1 MLRVDSSLK
10 DELRL
15 FFVIATPLAAAYLA
29 EFAMFITTKMVVG
42 KLGYHS
48 LAAVGIAAAISFE
61 VLIVLMALLS
71 IVGVLAAQAHGADDS
86 SQLGQSVRQG
96 LLVATALGTPSMLF
110 IWHLDLVLVATDQ
123 DPVVVELA
131 VDYLHGLSGT
141 VLPILWF
148 SVLRSFVAVLAKT
161 MSVMVITLT
170 AVPLNYVLTYWF
182 VHGGFGLEPMGL
194 FGAGLATTLVS
205 WLMFISLALH
215 IYRQPL
221 FRGFGIF
228 LGRWQVRW
236 PICREIVWLGLPVA
250 GLAFLEA
257 GLFMGTSILSGVIGA
272 KTLAAYEIT
281 IAWAGIPFVIA
292 FGMAEATMIRVAF
305 AMGRDNLTEARRNG
319 FLGMILV
326 VLLIS
331 TMVVI
336 PLVMAESIIQLFISP
351 DDPGYAEV
359 SALATHFLYI
369 AALFMIF
376 DGLQATAARALRGLK
391 DNFVPLWIAGFGYWI
406 LGLGGGATLAFH
418 YDWEGAGLWWGLA
431 AGLAVAACLLTWR
444 FHRFTRPALP
454 DSRCARRS
462 RDFPCR

>member
-1 MLRVDSSLK
+1 MLRVDSSLREEFK
-10 DELRL
+10 L

-71 IVGVLAAQAHGADDS
+71 IVGVLAAQAQGANDNA
-86 SQLGQSVRQG
+86 QLGQAVRQG
-96 LLVATALGTPSMLF
+96 LLVATALGIPSMMF
-110 IWHLDLVLVATDQ
+110 IWNLDIVLVSTGQ
-123 DPVVVELA
+123 DPIVVELA
-131 VDYLHGLSGT
+131 VDYLHGLAFT

-148 SVLRSFVAVLAKT
+148 SILRIFVAVLAKT
-161 MSVMVITLT
+161 MSVMVITVA
-170 AVPLNYVLTYWF
+170 AVPLNYALTYWF
-182 VHGGFGLEPMGL
+182 VHGGYGLEPMGL

-205 WLMFISLALH
+205 WLMFISLAVH

-228 LGRWQVRW
+228 YGRWKVIW
-236 PICREIVWLGLPVA
+236 PTCKEIMWLGLPVA

-292 FGMAEATMIRVAF
+292 FGLAEATMIRVAF
-305 AMGRDNLTEARRNG
+305 AMGRDNLAEARRNG
-319 FLGMILV
+319 FLGMGLV

-336 PLVMAESIIQLFISP
+336 PLTFAEDIIQFFISP
-351 DDPGYAEV
+351 DDPGYPEV
-359 SALATHFLYI
+359 SALATHFLFI
-369 AALFMIF
+369 ASLFMIF
-376 DGLQATAARALRGLK
+376 DGLQAAAARALRGMK
-391 DNFVPLWIAGFGYWI
+391 DNFVPLWIATFGYWV
-406 LGLGGGATLAFH
+406 LGIGGGATLAFY
-418 YDWEGAGLWWGLA
+418 YDMGGAGLWWGLA

-444 FHRFTRPALP
+444 FHRFTRPV
-454 DSRCARRS
+454 
-462 RDFPCR
+462 